1 MGIAICILGLL
12 TAIAAGVLLPRGM
25 GPLRGVAV
33 LAAMVV
39 ALAGFALGSV
49 KYVGA
54 GEVGIVTRN
63 ALGPSLQDGR
73 IVATKGEMGVQ
84 ADVLAPGWHWWYW
97 PVLYTVKTVPLIEVK
112 GDEVGII
119 ETRDGAPLPHGQ
131 LFAPEWKTSDLQQ
144 MLDARHFLTAGG
156 GFKGRQATVLTPGR
170 YRLNT
175 ELYAVRMLKQ
185 TEVKAG
191 EVAVLT
197 ANYGAPPTIKKTTQT
212 QIGNVDETWLA
223 DDAEMGV
230 RQKALPPGKYALN
243 TEAFTVTEIWTTEMV
258 AHYTASAAANPVSR
272 KSDGV
277 GHAVQDEREIIV
289 RTADGFTFPVDV
301 RVSYKIDA
309 ASAPLVVARL
319 GDDEGE
325 RFRGLLNTVVRAAF
339 RNSAEGVRALDYVQQ
354 RSQQEDQAREAIA
367 RHMKE
372 LGVTV
377 TGVNIGSIGDEKSLG
392 ALLLTQTQ
400 REIAK
405 QEQVTFA
412 EQQRAAEKKKE
423 LSRTTQEAEEEKRLA
438 TAAYAVKIAEE
449 EKKKQVIAAG
459 AEAESIRIKAEAQAR
474 AYELVARQ
482 VGSRNA
488 AMLEMLKIVGETG
501 VQITPRVM
509 VAPGYSAAPGAQS
522 PETSAL
528 VGTMLEWMA
537 SRQDETTPPARA
549 QAEQARPAAAPA
561 RDQR

>member
-12 TAIAAGVLLPRGM
+12 LAIAAGVMLPRGM
-25 GPLRGVAV
+25 GPLRGAAV

-39 ALAGFALGSV
+39 AAAGFALGSV

-54 GEVGIVTRN
+54 GEVGIVTKN
-63 ALGPSLQDGR
+63 ALDPSLQDGR
-73 IVATKGEMGVQ
+73 IIATKGEMGVQ

-119 ETRDGAPLPHGQ
+119 ETRDGAPLPPGQ
-131 LFAPEWKTSDLQQ
+131 LFAADWKSSDLQK
-144 MLDARHFLTAGG
+144 MLDAKHFLTAGG
-156 GFKGRQATVLTPGR
+156 GFKGRQATVLTPGQ
-170 YRLNT
+170 YRVNT

-197 ANYGAPPTIKKTTQT
+197 ANYGAPPTIKKATQT
-212 QIGNVDETWLA
+212 QIGNLDETWLA

-230 RQKALPPGKYALN
+230 RQRVLPPGKYALN

-438 TAAYAVKIAEE
+438 TAAYAVRIAEE
-449 EKKKQVIAAG
+449 EKKQRVIAAG
-459 AEAESIRIKAEAQAR
+459 AEAESIRIKAEAQAK
-474 AYELVARQ
+474 AYELVSRQ

-509 VAPGYSAAPGAQS
+509 VAPGYSGAPGGQS
-522 PETSAL
+522 PETAAL

-537 SRQDETTPPARA
+537 SRQDETPPPVRA
-549 QAEQARPAAAPA
+549 QSEQAKPASAPG
-561 RDQR
+561 R